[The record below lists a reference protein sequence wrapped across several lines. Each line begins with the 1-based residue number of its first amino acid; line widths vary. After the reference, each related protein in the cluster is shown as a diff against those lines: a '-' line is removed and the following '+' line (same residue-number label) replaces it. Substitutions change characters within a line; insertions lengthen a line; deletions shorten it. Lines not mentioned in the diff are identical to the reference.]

1 MDARA
6 FQACSTLEFAKYSR
20 GLRVGARARGGAE
33 IKEAKDR
40 RKSELEK

>member
-20 GLRVGARARGGAE
+20 GLRVGVRARGAE